1 MTSKYIIPFEKRPI
15 KIGQGFNNKEG
26 SHRKWFKNKADMS
39 YSIDFYLPEGTKII
53 ASRGGIVVA
62 VRVEGK
68 KNYSGENIKKGQI
81 ACDKWMNEIGIKH
94 SDGTYADYA
103 HVKYKGAFVKVGD
116 KVKQGQV
123 IGLSGNT
130 GWSSESH
137 LDFSVFKRNIGN
149 FRIKTIK
156 INFKDYDSPLENKEI
171 IKSLCKK

>member
-1 MTSKYIIPFEKRPI
+1 MKYIIPFKRRPVR
-15 KIGQGFNNKEG
+15 IGQGFNNNKG
-26 SHRKWFKNKADMS
+26 SHRDWPEDGADMS
-39 YSIDFYLPEGTKII
+39 YSIDFDLPEGTKII
-53 ASRGGIVVA
+53 ASRGGTIVA

-68 KNYSGENIKKGQI
+68 KNYSGENIKKGQV

-130 GWSSESH
+130 GWSSEPH
-137 LDFSVFKRNIGN
+137 LDFCIFRRNYKN
-149 FRIKTIK
+149 RRIKTIK
-156 INFKDYDSPLENKEI
+156 FKFEDYKGSLENSKIE
-171 IKSLCKK
+171 KKLK